1 MRKRR
6 VYSIILAA
14 SVLLSS
20 LTAGTPLQMA
30 DGTGTAQASAQ
41 NNTQNSSPSRISDD
55 NAVEPLPQETVGSQ
69 PTEEELA
76 KDDPGYFR
84 LSGQASQE
92 TSDTAK
98 ESSGI
103 IVLEP
108 SSHAGKTGVSATSP
122 YTGTTYNHADAF
134 DGMNVYNG
142 VDVSYYQK
150 TIDWNKAKAD
160 GIDYAIIRM
169 GYRGYS
175 SGALATDTMFAANMQ
190 GAIAAGIKVGVYF
203 FSLAVNADEAMAE
216 AQYVANAIAPYQI
229 TMPVAIDWE
238 YLGNKENDPRYT
250 SGTSKATN
258 TMVCTVF
265 CDIISTYGYTPM
277 VYANKNDLTNHLDGA
292 TLGTKYEIW
301 LARYNNTAEY
311 NNPYSFWQY
320 SSKGSVNGM
329 SGSIDMNFWYTI
341 GTIDNPVFT
350 HGSTAAAVTASPT
363 PEPTEEPDEVN
374 DVNNFT
380 ADYYS
385 KSILLSWNEVK
396 GASGYEISRKDTYN
410 GSFKKIKTINDGE
423 ETSWEN
429 TKLSKKHE
437 YYYKIRA
444 FIKLTDKTIY
454 SDYTNLTA
462 ATMPARQ
469 VGITRKTTKL
479 TTKPGKKAVLLTLR
493 SGFPLEAAGIT
504 HMKNGKKYLHVR
516 YYTKTRTYDGYLP
529 TNTSLRYYT
538 QKNTT
543 ATLNMR
549 RTAGT
554 NGKLLTSIPKGTPL
568 PLMGKKKVTGTTWY
582 KIVYCHKKGKLLTGY
597 VSGDYLT

>member
-1 MRKRR
+1 M
-6 VYSIILAA
+6 ILAA

-20 LTAGTPLQMA
+20 LASGAPLPVADNAGT
-30 DGTGTAQASAQ
+30 TAVAAAQ
-41 NNTQNSSPSRISDD
+41 NMEKNDS
-55 NAVEPLPQETVGSQ
+55 ETTEGDVRSNDTKKSTNRQ

-84 LSGQASQE
+84 LSGQSETSQE
-92 TSDTAK
+92 TDDTAGR
-98 ESSGI
+98 SSKI
-103 IVLEP
+103 MVLEP
-108 SSHAGKTGVSATSP
+108 PRTGKTGVSVTSP
-122 YTGTTYNHADAF
+122 YTGSTYNHADAF

-150 TIDWNKAKAD
+150 TIDWNKVKAD
-160 GIDYAIIRM
+160 GIDYAFIRM

-175 SGALATDTMFAANMQ
+175 SGALATDTMFAANME

-203 FSLAVNADEAMAE
+203 FSLAVDADEAMAE

-238 YLGNKENDPRYT
+238 YLGNKDSDPRYT

-265 CDIISTYGYTPM
+265 CDIISSYGYTPM
-277 VYANKNDLTNHLDGA
+277 VYANKSDLTNQLDGA
-292 TLGTKYEIW
+292 ALGAKYEIW
-301 LARYNNTAEY
+301 LARYNSTAEY
-311 NNPYSFWQY
+311 DNPYTFWQY

-329 SGSIDMNFWYTI
+329 SGSIDMNFWYTTS
-341 GTIDNPVFT
+341 TIDNPVFT

-363 PEPTEEPDEVN
+363 PKPTEEPDEVD
-374 DVNNFT
+374 DVKNFT
-380 ADYYS
+380 ADNDT

-410 GSFKKIKTINDGE
+410 GSFRKVKTINDTE

-437 YYYKIRA
+437 YYYRIRA
-444 FIKLTDKTIY
+444 FIKLTDHTIY
-454 SDYTNLTA
+454 SGYTNLTA
-462 ATMPARQ
+462 ATMPVRQ
-469 VGITRKTTKL
+469 VGITRKTVALTK
-479 TTKPGKKAVLLTLR
+479 KPGKKPLLLTLR
-493 SGFPLEAAGIT
+493 PGFPLEAAGIT
-504 HMKNGKKYLHVR
+504 HLKNGKKFLHVR
-516 YYTKTRTYDGYLP
+516 YYTRTRTYDGYLP
-529 TNTSLRYYT
+529 KKTSLRYYT
-538 QKNTT
+538 QKKTT

-549 RTAGT
+549 LTAGT
-554 NGKLLTSIPKGTPL
+554 GGKLLTSIPKGTPL

-582 KIVYCHKKGKLLTGY
+582 KIVYCHKKGRLLTGY
-597 VSGDYLT
+597 VSGDYLE